1 MNDDIDE
8 QYRQSSAREAGEPG
22 EATRRRILE
31 HAATLAAQRAAAG
44 DEFRGNSAPPRRRL
58 QWRRPALFGTLAAAA
73 VAGLMVVPQF
83 LRRDTAPVYATV
95 APAELSPATSAA
107 QRQSLTALRALPQKA
122 AQAPAAAPAL
132 ASAGAGRGL
141 ASAGAATAAM
151 ARSFDGAAVERAAP
165 ADIDARDATGRT
177 ALLNAVL
184 RGDAVTVTSLLAR
197 GANPD
202 LAGPDGLSPLQ
213 AAVAGNQPAIAALL
227 RQAGA
232 R

>member
-107 QRQSLTALRALPQKA
+107 QRQSLTALRALPQ
-122 AQAPAAAPAL
+122 APAL